1 MTYLKK
7 TCSILFNRFMQLMQY
22 SKFRL
27 LLLGLL
33 TYLGIILIYVLI
45 GMDLK
50 PSSYIALMVSLGAI
64 LLTRL

>member
-50 PSSYIALMVSLGAI
+50 ASSYIALMVSLGAI